1 MEVGWRQI
9 PVWGFAT
16 VADSTLEDVPAVQRS
31 FGTYPMGD
39 ELIVQPTK
47 VRHTSFHDATAHRRD
62 MMATVWNQYAT
73 VPRDGE
79 ARKAAARSWDVL
91 LRPLQIT
98 GELVSDHLEAHQG
111 TERRANALPS
121 FEPSVPEV
129 TRWIKSVLWRH
140 GLLPRAHPSR
150 PGRPS
155 VWDHGAQEVAQ
166 RTCPVDCPDESSR
179 SGSAPASRNIE
190 HYPSTVEKVLAV
202 EPSAKGFRI
211 AQRRID
217 SSSVPVELVGLDG
230 QWNSTAGCLLRRCT
244 LHLRPVHDSRRRR
257 RFGRGPAGAP
267 TQEAGFHFLEHGL
280 APDGWRGGC
289 GSTVWSP
296 CSAGWQTAV
305 I

>member
-1 MEVGWRQI
+1 
-9 PVWGFAT
+9 
-16 VADSTLEDVPAVQRS
+16 
-31 FGTYPMGD
+31 MGD

-62 MMATVWNQYAT
+62 VMATVWNQYAT
-73 VPRDGE
+73 VPRDGDVSE
-79 ARKAAARSWDVL
+79 ADRSWDVL

-155 VWDHGAQEVAQ
+155 VWDRGTQEVAQ
-166 RTCPVDCPDESSR
+166 RTVPWTVRTSPRDRVRFRPQRRALPVDRREGPCGRTVSQGLSDCAASDRQRLIGAGGARRARR
-179 SGSAPASRNIE
+179 SVDP
-190 HYPSTVEKVLAV
+190 
-202 EPSAKGFRI
+202 
-211 AQRRID
+211 
-217 SSSVPVELVGLDG
+217 
-230 QWNSTAGCLLRRCT
+230 TAGCLLRRCT

-257 RFGRGPAGAP
+257 RFGRGPAGCSA
-267 TQEAGFHFLEHGL
+267 QEAGSTSSSTASLLTL
-280 APDGWRGGC
+280 AWRC

-305 I
+305 ISPVIP